1 MGWFFELDRWGSLAF
16 LHSIERG
23 VYEMLKKS
31 LAHLKWWICGYILL
45 GCTIQ
50 LFNSLGVVV
59 FQKILDKAVSI
70 NSFGEISNLI
80 MMYGALLAGAAILNY
95 VDEYPSVFISNSI
108 TERLKI
114 LALSKI
120 SKIDYQAYQNMGT
133 GQMIKVIENGAA
145 AGNSI
150 IFSFFLKTLHELLPT
165 LLFSLIFISF
175 YDLRVMVVIAAGY
188 VVVFIITNLLLKTLY
203 AMKTNILREQE
214 TMSRF
219 SIRGFMELVVFRTGK
234 RYEKEIDQL
243 SQTARTIIHKNAQL
257 KMIHEAFFAIFELFV
272 TLIKVVVLIYGI
284 KSIVAGDTSLGI
296 VVALFMFIDKIYSP
310 IAIFNVLFVD
320 YRLNKV
326 TYKRF
331 EEFIGA
337 PEDKNLECGKV
348 MTELQG
354 NIEFRDVSFEYG
366 QVKILNNLSF
376 KITRGTSVAIV
387 GLSGGGKSTL
397 IKLIVGLLKKDSGKL
412 LLDGE
417 DIDGIHL
424 NSYYDH
430 ISYLSQETP
439 IFDATIRD
447 NIVFDK
453 DTLSDEE
460 LYVILEKVH
469 LKDKVFQLPD
479 RLDTLVGEKGLKL
492 SGGERQR
499 LAFARIIAQKRNILI
514 LDEPVSALD
523 NITEQSLM
531 ETILNE
537 FKDKTIL
544 IVAHRLHFIKDVDK
558 ILVVDQG
565 SIVGEGKFD
574 DLLEH
579 CEAFK
584 ALWHRKISF
593 ADVEKG

>member
-1 MGWFFELDRWGSLAF
+1 
-16 LHSIERG
+16 
-23 VYEMLKKS
+23 MLKKS
-31 LAHLKWWICGYILL
+31 LSHLKWWICGYILL
-45 GCTIQ
+45 GFTIQ
-50 LFNSLGVVV
+50 LLSSLGIVV
-59 FQKILDKAVSI
+59 FQKILDKATAI

-80 MMYGALLAGAAILNY
+80 LTYGGLLAGVVILNY
-95 VDEYPSVFISNSI
+95 VDEYPSVYLSNSI

-114 LALSKI
+114 MALSKI
-120 SKIDYQAYQNMGT
+120 SKIDYQAYQDIGT

-145 AGNSI
+145 AGNSMI
-150 IFSFFLKTLHELLPT
+150 YSFFLTTLHELLPT

-175 YDLRVMVVIAAGY
+175 YDLRIMLVIAAGY
-188 VVVFIITNLLLKTLY
+188 IVVFLITNLLLKFLY
-203 AMKTNILREQE
+203 AMKATILQEQE
-214 TMSRF
+214 KMSRF
-219 SIRGFMELVVFRTGK
+219 SIRGFMELVVFRTNK
-234 RYEKEIDQL
+234 RYEKEISKL

-272 TLIKVVVLIYGI
+272 TVIKVIVLIYGV
-284 KSIVAGDTSLGI
+284 KSIVAGDSSLGV

-331 EEFIGA
+331 EEFIEA
-337 PEDKNLECGKV
+337 PEDRNLESGEV
-348 MTELQG
+348 ITDIHG
-354 NIEFRDVSFEYG
+354 NIEFRDVCFDYG

-376 KITRGTSVAIV
+376 SIARGTSVAIV

-397 IKLIVGLLKKDSGKL
+397 IKLIVGLLKKDRGEL
-412 LLDGE
+412 LLDGK
-417 DIDGIHL
+417 DIDEIHL
-424 NSYYDH
+424 DSYYDH
-430 ISYLSQETP
+430 ISYLSQDTP

-447 NIVFDK
+447 NIVFDEH
-453 DTLSDEE
+453 TLSDEE
-460 LYVILEKVH
+460 LYEILEKVH
-469 LKDKVFQLPD
+469 LQEKVSQLPD
-479 RLDTLVGEKGLKL
+479 RLDTLVGERGVKL

-531 ETILNE
+531 ETILTE
-537 FKDKTIL
+537 FKDKTII
-544 IVAHRLHFIKDVDK
+544 IVAHRLNFIKDVDK

-574 DLLEH
+574 DLMEH

-584 ALWHRKISF
+584 ALWNRKISF
-593 ADVEKG
+593 TDYQ

>member
-1 MGWFFELDRWGSLAF
+1 MGWLLSWIAGGAWLFCIQLKEGFN
-16 LHSIERG
+16 
-23 VYEMLKKS
+23 EMLKKS
-31 LAHLKWWICGYILL
+31 LAHLKWWICGYVLL

-50 LFNSLGVVV
+50 LFTSLSVVV
-59 FQKILDKAVSI
+59 FQQILDKAVSI
-70 NSFGEISNLI
+70 NSFGEISHLI

-95 VDEYPSVFISNSI
+95 LDEYPSVFISNSI

-175 YDLRVMVVIAAGY
+175 YDLRVMLVIAAGY
-188 VVVFIITNLLLKTLY
+188 VVVFMITNLLLKTLY

-320 YRLNKV
+320 YRLNRV

-337 PEDKNLECGKV
+337 PEDKNLECGEV

-354 NIEFRDVSFEYG
+354 NIECRDVSFDYG
-366 QVKILNNLSF
+366 QVKILNHLSF
-376 KITRGTSVAIV
+376 KIQRGTSVAIV

-412 LLDGE
+412 LLDGK

-453 DTLSDEE
+453 DILSDEE
-460 LYVILEKVH
+460 LYEILEKVH
-469 LKDKVFQLPD
+469 LKDKVLQLPD

-499 LAFARIIAQKRNILI
+499 LAFARVIAQKRNVLI

-544 IVAHRLHFIKDVDK
+544 IIAHRLHFIKDVDQ

-565 SIVGEGKFD
+565 SIVGEGKFEH
-574 DLLEH
+574 LLEH
-579 CEAFK
+579 CEAFQ
-584 ALWHRKISF
+584 ALWHRKTSF
-593 ADVEKG
+593 ADVENG

>member
-1 MGWFFELDRWGSLAF
+1 
-16 LHSIERG
+16 
-23 VYEMLKKS
+23 MLKKS
-31 LAHLKWWICGYILL
+31 LAHLKCWVGGYILL
-45 GCTIQ
+45 GFAIQ
-50 LFNSLGVVV
+50 LLSSLGVVV
-59 FQKILDKAVSI
+59 FQKILDKATVI
-70 NSFGEISNLI
+70 NSFGEISTLI
-80 MMYGALLAGAAILNY
+80 IVYGVLLAGVAILNY
-95 VDEYPSVFISNSI
+95 IDEYPSVFLSNSI

-114 LALSKI
+114 IALSKI
-120 SKIDYQAYQNMGT
+120 SKMDYQAYQDMGT

-165 LLFSLIFISF
+165 LLFSLVFISF
-175 YDLRVMVVIAAGY
+175 YDLRIMLVIAAGY
-188 VVVFIITNLLLKTLY
+188 VVVFLITNLLLKFLY
-203 AMKTNILREQE
+203 AMKATILQEQE
-214 TMSRF
+214 KMSRF
-219 SIRGFMELVVFRTGK
+219 SIRGFMELVVFRTNK
-234 RYEKEIDQL
+234 RYEKEIDKL

-272 TLIKVVVLIYGI
+272 TIIKVIVLIYGV
-284 KSIVAGDTSLGI
+284 KSIVAGETSLGI
-296 VVALFMFIDKIYSP
+296 VVALFMFIDKIYTP

-326 TYKRF
+326 TYRRF
-331 EEFIGA
+331 EEFIAA
-337 PEDKNLECGKV
+337 PEDKNLESGEAI
-348 MTELQG
+348 TELQG
-354 NIEFRDVSFEYG
+354 NIEFREVSFTYG
-366 QVKILNNLSF
+366 NVQILNNLSF
-376 KITRGTSVAIV
+376 SLTRGTSVAIV

-397 IKLIVGLLKKDSGKL
+397 IKLIVGLLKKGEGEL
-412 LLDGE
+412 LLDGK
-417 DIDGIHL
+417 DIDEIRL

-430 ISYLSQETP
+430 ISYLSQDTP

-447 NIVFDK
+447 NIVFDE

-460 LYVILEKVH
+460 LYEILEKVH
-469 LKDKVFQLPD
+469 LQEKVSHLPD

-537 FKDKTIL
+537 FKDKTII
-544 IVAHRLHFIKDVDK
+544 IVAHRLNFIKDVDK

-574 DLLEH
+574 DLIEQ

-584 ALWHRKISF
+584 ALWNRKISF
-593 ADVEKG
+593 TDYR

>member
-1 MGWFFELDRWGSLAF
+1 MDGF
-16 LHSIERG
+16 LQWNRG
-23 VYEMLKKS
+23 AWLFCIQLKEGINDMLKKS
-31 LAHLKWWICGYILL
+31 LAHLKWWVGGYILL
-45 GCTIQ
+45 GFAIQ
-50 LFNSLGVVV
+50 LLSSLGVVV
-59 FQKILDKAVSI
+59 FQKILDKATVI
-70 NSFGEISNLI
+70 NSFDEIATLI
-80 MMYGALLAGAAILNY
+80 MVYGALLAGVAILNY
-95 VDEYPSVFISNSI
+95 IDEYPSVFLSNSI

-114 LALSKI
+114 IALSKI
-120 SKIDYQAYQNMGT
+120 SKMDYQAYQDMGT

-165 LLFSLIFISF
+165 LLFSLVFISF
-175 YDLRVMVVIAAGY
+175 YDLRIMLVIAAGY
-188 VVVFIITNLLLKTLY
+188 VVVFLITNLLLKFLY
-203 AMKTNILREQE
+203 AMKATILQEQE
-214 TMSRF
+214 KMSRF
-219 SIRGFMELVVFRTGK
+219 SIRGFMELVVFRTNK
-234 RYEKEIDQL
+234 RYEKEIDKL

-272 TLIKVVVLIYGI
+272 TIIKVVVLIYGV
-284 KSIVAGDTSLGI
+284 KSIVAGETSLGI
-296 VVALFMFIDKIYSP
+296 VVALFMFIDKIYTP

-326 TYKRF
+326 TYRRF
-331 EEFIGA
+331 EEFIAA
-337 PEDKNLECGKV
+337 PEDKNLESGEAI
-348 MTELQG
+348 TELQG
-354 NIEFRDVSFEYG
+354 NIDFREVSFTYG
-366 QVKILNNLSF
+366 NVQILNNLSF
-376 KITRGTSVAIV
+376 SLARGTSVAIV

-397 IKLIVGLLKKDSGKL
+397 IKLIVGLLKKGEGEL
-412 LLDGE
+412 LLDGK
-417 DIDGIHL
+417 DIDEIRL

-430 ISYLSQETP
+430 ISYLSQDTP

-447 NIVFDK
+447 NIVFDE

-460 LYVILEKVH
+460 LYEILEKVH
-469 LKDKVFQLPD
+469 LQEKVSHLPD

-537 FKDKTIL
+537 FKDKTII
-544 IVAHRLHFIKDVDK
+544 IVAHRLNFIKDVDK

-574 DLLEH
+574 DLIEQ

-584 ALWHRKISF
+584 ALWNRKISF
-593 ADVEKG
+593 TDYR

>member
-1 MGWFFELDRWGSLAF
+1 
-16 LHSIERG
+16 
-23 VYEMLKKS
+23 MLKKS
-31 LAHLKWWICGYILL
+31 LAHLKWWVGSYILL
-45 GCTIQ
+45 GFAIQ
-50 LFNSLGVVV
+50 LLSSLGVVV
-59 FQKILDKAVSI
+59 FQKILDKATVI
-70 NSFGEISNLI
+70 NSFDEIATLI
-80 MMYGALLAGAAILNY
+80 MVYGALLAGVAILNY
-95 VDEYPSVFISNSI
+95 IDEYPSVFLSNSI

-114 LALSKI
+114 IALSKI
-120 SKIDYQAYQNMGT
+120 SKMDYQAYQDMGT

-165 LLFSLIFISF
+165 LLFSLVFISF
-175 YDLRVMVVIAAGY
+175 YDLRIMLVIAAGY
-188 VVVFIITNLLLKTLY
+188 VVVFLITNLLLKFMY
-203 AMKTNILREQE
+203 AMKAAILQEQE
-214 TMSRF
+214 KMSRF
-219 SIRGFMELVVFRTGK
+219 SIRGFMELVVFRTNK
-234 RYEKEIDQL
+234 RYEKEIDKL

-272 TLIKVVVLIYGI
+272 TIIKVVVLIYGV
-284 KSIVAGDTSLGI
+284 KSIVAGETSLGI
-296 VVALFMFIDKIYSP
+296 VVALFMFIDKIYTP

-320 YRLNKV
+320 CRLNKV
-326 TYKRF
+326 TYRRF
-331 EEFIGA
+331 EEFIAA
-337 PEDKNLECGKV
+337 PEDKNLESGEAI
-348 MTELQG
+348 TELQG
-354 NIEFRDVSFEYG
+354 NIEFREVSFTYG
-366 QVKILNNLSF
+366 NVQILNNLSF
-376 KITRGTSVAIV
+376 SLTRGTSVAIV

-397 IKLIVGLLKKDSGKL
+397 IKLIVGLLKKGEGEL
-412 LLDGE
+412 LLDGK
-417 DIDGIHL
+417 DIDEIRL

-430 ISYLSQETP
+430 ISYLSQDTP

-447 NIVFDK
+447 NIVFDE

-460 LYVILEKVH
+460 LYEILEKVH
-469 LKDKVFQLPD
+469 LQEKVSHLPD

-537 FKDKTIL
+537 FKDKTII
-544 IVAHRLHFIKDVDK
+544 IVAHRLNFIKDVDK

-574 DLLEH
+574 DLIEQ

-584 ALWHRKISF
+584 ALWNRKISF
-593 ADVEKG
+593 TDYR